1 MIEARLSELNKQA
14 ILYYLSWSGQGL
26 DDYVRLQMDRCIQ
39 TVLDQSMPKLS
50 YRIFTKEEI
59 KSLSFRGKDVE
70 KLSDDCEFF
79 VLFGA
84 TIGNGIERLLLQKE
98 VSNMADAL
106 IMDACASCAIEN
118 VCDNFEMDL
127 RTAYKKQGLYVS
139 SRYSPGYGDFPLES
153 QIQFFDVLDLNRHL
167 GLTLSD
173 SYIMT
178 PRKSVT
184 ALMAISKKPYVLRKN
199 GCEQCNLF
207 MQCAYRKE
215 GKTCE

>member
-26 DDYVRLQMDRCIQ
+26 DDYVCLQMDRCIQ

-59 KSLSFRGKDVE
+59 KSLSFQGKDVE
-70 KLSDDCEFF
+70 KLSDDCEFV

-127 RTAYKKQGLYVS
+127 RMAYKKQGLYVS